1 MTEREREVRQMSGQ
15 ALAYLGDNVIELCVR
30 SALIGRGFSR
40 SGEMNREALH
50 YVSAQAQAEAIE
62 RILPYLSEEEAGVF
76 RRAKNMGHM
85 QNVPKH
91 ATAGQYR
98 LATGMEALFGYLYL
112 CQSYAR
118 IGDLFVIGYPD
129 MAGLDLYL
137 FGIHCSNEEA
147 VGNADV

>member
-1 MTEREREVRQMSGQ
+1 MSGQ

-30 SALIGRGFSR
+30 SAMIGRGFSR
-40 SGEMNREALH
+40 SGEMNKEALR

-62 RILPYLSEEEAGVF
+62 RILPHLSEEETGIF

-118 IGDLFVIGYPD
+118 IGELFVIGYPD
-129 MAGLDLYL
+129 MAGLDLCL
-137 FGIHCSNEEA
+137 FGTHGRIAEETE
-147 VGNADV
+147 NA

>member
-15 ALAYLGDNVIELCVR
+15 VLAYLGDNVIELCVR

-40 SGEMNREALH
+40 SGEMNKEALR
-50 YVSAQAQAEAIE
+50 YVSAQAQAEAVE
-62 RILPYLSEEEAGVF
+62 RILPCLSEDEAGVF

-112 CQSYAR
+112 CGNYAR
-118 IGDLFVIGYPD
+118 IGELFVLGYPD
-129 MAGLDLYL
+129 MGGVDLYL
-137 FGIHCSNEEA
+137 FAPSAETSE
-147 VGNADV
+147 DTPP

>member
-40 SGEMNREALH
+40 SGEMNKEALR

-62 RILPYLSEEEAGVF
+62 RILPCLSEEEAGVF

-98 LATGMEALFGYLYL
+98 LATGMEALFGYLHL
-112 CQSYAR
+112 KGDRER
-118 IGDLFVIGYPD
+118 IDALFSAAYSESPD
-129 MAGLDLYL
+129 DK
-137 FGIHCSNEEA
+137 N
-147 VGNADV
+147 

>member
-40 SGEMNREALH
+40 SGEMNKEALR

-62 RILPYLSEEEAGVF
+62 RILPCLSEEEAGVF

-112 CQSYAR
+112 CGNYAR
-118 IGDLFVIGYPD
+118 IGELFVLGYPD
-129 MAGLDLYL
+129 MGGVDLYL
-137 FGIHCSNEEA
+137 FSAPAENTPT
-147 VGNADV
+147 

>member
-1 MTEREREVRQMSGQ
+1 MTDLREISTP
-15 ALAYLGDNVIELCVR
+15 ALAYLGDCVIELCVR

-62 RILPYLSEEEAGVF
+62 RILPHLSEDEAGVF

-112 CQSYAR
+112 CQCYTR
-118 IGDLFVIGYPD
+118 IGELFVIGYPD

-137 FGIHCSNEEA
+137 FGTHGTKEEETETCDA
-147 VGNADV
+147 